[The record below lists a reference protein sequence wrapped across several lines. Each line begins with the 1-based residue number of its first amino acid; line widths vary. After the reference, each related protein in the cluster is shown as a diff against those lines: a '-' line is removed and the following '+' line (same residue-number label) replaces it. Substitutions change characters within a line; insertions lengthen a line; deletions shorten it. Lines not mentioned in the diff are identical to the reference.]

1 MKNKYFLFLLIMSFL
16 SSCGLE
22 HPFSNVRSGY
32 DDFKNEKINYYQYSG
47 YARPLLT
54 KFGSYPVSI
63 DFKHIEGVKNTKNKM
78 VLMVKLKPE
87 RLISDSIFVK
97 INDQIFPFRT
107 QKLLKTPIKKS
118 ETEVETKVK
127 KSSDENNKN
136 SEQET
141 HVSTTQTTNTYEYIH
156 TGLFFE
162 LPEKIIKALKDSDLF
177 ALRFYVDDQ
186 PYTIKIKGYKLDK
199 VKKVFNIETPV
210 KNQ

>member
-1 MKNKYFLFLLIMSFL
+1 MKNKYFLLLLFISFL
-16 SSCGLE
+16 SSCGLQL
-22 HPFSNVRSGY
+22 PFSNVHSGY

-78 VLMVKLKPE
+78 VLMVDLKPE
-87 RLISDSIFVK
+87 RFLSDSIFVK
-97 INDQIFPFRT
+97 INEHIFSLRT
-107 QKLLKTPIKKS
+107 QKILKTPIKKS

-127 KSSDENNKN
+127 KTSDETKKN
-136 SEQET
+136 STQET
-141 HVSTTQTTNTYEYIH
+141 RVSTTQTTNTYEYMH

-162 LPEKIIKALKDSDLF
+162 LPEKIIQSLKNSEMF

-199 VKKVFNIETPV
+199 VKKVFNIAPV